1 MIVREDQ
8 KRGKGRY
15 IARGEP
21 ERKEIE
27 IESEVEIG

>member
-1 MIVREDQ
+1 MMIVREYQ

-15 IARGEP
+15 IARGEK

-27 IESEVEIG
+27 